1 MSTPVWIGRDKQLS
15 FGWYHAAHGD
25 QRRCGV
31 VLCNPLGYES
41 MCTHRSYRVLAEALA
56 NAGFPVVRFDYH
68 GTGDSAGKDTDPHRL
83 AAWKESIN
91 EAVYALRRN
100 SGVGEV
106 SIFGVRCGGTLGM
119 SVAAERADV
128 KAVIAWA
135 PFLSGK
141 AYVRELRA
149 FNMIK
154 GATAHHGI
162 QDLEAAGF
170 LLPAEAVADLS
181 NLDLTK
187 LEKPPAQDV
196 FLLQRDSASNE
207 EKIQLHFSKLGA
219 AVTLAHVPGYEEMM
233 RDPHEASVPH
243 TVIAHVVDWLI
254 ERFPERAGLGITGPF
269 SLSSHD
275 LGEVTEQPLFFGPDA
290 KLFGVLTSTDKWV
303 RSRPAVIVLNTG
315 SNHHVGSHRMS
326 VALARTW
333 GKLGFVCLR
342 FDITGVGDSVM
353 DGEMRGKRLYDP
365 RSVADVH
372 AAIAVLRASLG
383 IEEFILVGL
392 CSGAYLAF
400 HSTLLTPSVVGQLLI
415 NPQPVGF
422 PISGVEDRG
431 RYALKSN
438 RHYKALLL
446 KFETYERL
454 VTGEINV
461 KRIARVLA
469 GRVAVK
475 LKNSLRGFA
484 FAKDDRPRNAI
495 DAGFFTIADRCADT
509 FVVFSGD
516 DSGFDQMREMLGE
529 RQEKLEARE
538 NYRATVLAGADHTFS
553 RSADRRELIAM
564 LVKHVNDRFGATTQ
578 GAQSMVTTSET

>member
-1 MSTPVWIGRDKQLS
+1 MSTPIWIGRDKQLS

-56 NAGFPVVRFDYH
+56 NTGFPVVRFDYH
-68 GTGDSAGKDTDPHRL
+68 GTGDSAGKDTDPHRV
-83 AAWKESIN
+83 AAWKQSIN
-91 EAVYALRRN
+91 DAIDALRRN
-100 SGVGEV
+100 SGVELV
-106 SIFGVRCGGTLGM
+106 TVFGVRGGGTLGM

-128 KAVIAWA
+128 KAAIAWA

-154 GATAHHGI
+154 GTSGEDGPV
-162 QDLEAAGF
+162 DLEAAGF

-187 LEKPPAQDV
+187 LEAPPASEV
-196 FLLQRDSASNE
+196 LLLQRDSASNE
-207 EKIQLHFSKLGA
+207 VKIQAHLTKMGA
-219 AVTLAHVPGYEEMM
+219 SVSLEHVPGYEEMM
-233 RDPHEASVPH
+233 RDAHESTVPQAAIERI
-243 TVIAHVVDWLI
+243 VGWLI
-254 ERFPERAGLGITGPF
+254 ERFPETAGAGVTGPL

-275 LGEVTEQPLFFGPDA
+275 LGDVTEQPLFFGPDA

-303 RSRPAVIVLNTG
+303 RSRPAIIVLNTG

-326 VALARTW
+326 VTLARTW
-333 GKLGFVCLR
+333 AKLGFVCFR
-342 FDITGVGDSVM
+342 FDITGIGDSVM
-353 DGEMRGKRLYDP
+353 DGEMRGKRLHDP

-383 IEEFILVGL
+383 VEEFVLVGL

-400 HSTLLTPSVVGQLLI
+400 HSTMLTPSVVGQVLI

-431 RYALKSN
+431 RYSLKSN

-461 KRIARVLA
+461 KRIARVFA
-469 GRVAVK
+469 GRIAAK
-475 LKNSLRGFA
+475 LKNGVRGLGS
-484 FAKDDRPRNAI
+484 AKDDTPRNAI
-495 DAGFFTIADRCADT
+495 EAGFFDISNRGADT
-509 FVVFSGD
+509 LVVFSGD
-516 DSGFDQMREMLGE
+516 DSGFDQMRDMLGD
-529 RQEKLEARE
+529 RQPRLEARD
-538 NYRATVLAGADHTFS
+538 NYRARVLAKADHTFS
-553 RSADRRELIAM
+553 RSADRQELIM
-564 LVKHVNDRFGATTQ
+564 LLVKHVNVRFGAATPA
-578 GAQSMVTTSET
+578 G